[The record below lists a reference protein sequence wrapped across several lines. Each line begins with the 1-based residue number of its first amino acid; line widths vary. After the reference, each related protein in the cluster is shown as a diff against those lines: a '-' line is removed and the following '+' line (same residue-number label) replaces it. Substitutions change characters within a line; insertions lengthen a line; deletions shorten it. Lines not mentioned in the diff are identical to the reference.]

1 MRDERQLAPERTGV
15 ASFIITFSLV
25 YFLNILATASFILQD
40 NSVVVYVSVVHEPV

>member
-15 ASFIITFSLV
+15 ASFTITFSLV

-40 NSVVVYVSVVHEPV
+40 NSDVSVVNEPV